1 MDGCPANF
9 CQPKCLLST
18 GNIPD
23 LDKADLP
30 GQSDVVNSLQSVAQ
44 RSDRRHALMGC
55 YPLDVTVL
63 VYSLAVFIGTQIDL

>member
-23 LDKADLP
+23 LDKADSP
-30 GQSDVVNSLQSVAQ
+30 GESDVVNCLQSVAQ
-44 RSDRRHALMGC
+44 RSDRRNALMGC

-63 VYSLAVFIGTQIDL
+63 VYGVAAFIGTQIDL